1 MANEMRRALRVADT
15 ILDLHNTSQTR
26 VWYPRL
32 SWAWLGI
39 ASPTVIGDDRE
50 HVRSDDHDPQR
61 FEDDRILSVSE
72 AREGLSELVRLRE
85 ANLSKVSSLGGS
97 KFTSRES
104 LKLRGIVYGPRI
116 TRLRFLFATCI
127 RAIRH
132 SSHLQHAVK
141 NSIGVMLLGLPA
153 FLSKGSPGEMWF
165 VEARGQWMII
175 SYVWVLETNTGATWR
190 VSSLRIAGTL
200 LGALYAYITCLISHT
215 NPYSLVV
222 LVTLADLPISWLIT
236 RTEVSSLGVVAS
248 A

>member
-1 MANEMRRALRVADT
+1 MANEMRRALGVADR

-50 HVRSDDHDPQR
+50 HVMSDDHDPQR
-61 FEDDRILSVSE
+61 FEDEHRLSVSE

-85 ANLSKVSSLGGS
+85 INQSKVSSLGS

-104 LKLRGIVYGPRI
+104 LKVRGIVYGPRI
-116 TRLRFLFATCI
+116 TRLRFLFAACV

-141 NSIGVMLLGLPA
+141 NSIGVMLLSLPA
-153 FLSKGSPGEMWF
+153 FLSRGSPG
-165 VEARGQWMII
+165 GI
-175 SYVWVLETNTGATWR
+175 
-190 VSSLRIAGTL
+190 
-200 LGALYAYITCLISHT
+200 
-215 NPYSLVV
+215 
-222 LVTLADLPISWLIT
+222 
-236 RTEVSSLGVVAS
+236 
-248 A
+248 